1 MKNRNVED
9 LRTSVEI
16 QIPGGNKQIEHLL
29 GEHKLEG
36 KRALVLGNI
45 NHTTFSKLLGSFEQ
59 LNIIV
64 EDYAS
69 LIKLR
74 FNFKE
79 NESLKIKMMDYAHTD
94 FENELFELVYAQGSI
109 SVPERKN
116 MVKEMKRI
124 SVDGGLFSIGEIISL
139 KEPVAAFIED
149 IWEQSGLKP
158 LSDSSITKFYDGK
171 NFEIISEK
179 DLSHTLKNFYEK
191 VGDIVSKM
199 SKEEKEQDKK
209 YFSRMKHESNAYL
222 KLGGDKYIG
231 FKSLIMRKPN

>member
-36 KRALVLGNI
+36 KSALVLGNI
-45 NHTTFSKLLGSFEQ
+45 NNTTFSKLLGSFEQ

-69 LIKLR
+69 LMKLR

-79 NESLKIKMMDYAHTD
+79 NESVKIKMMDFAHTD
-94 FENELFELVYAQGSI
+94 FENEFFELVYTQGSI
-109 SVPERKN
+109 SVPDRKN
-116 MVKEMKRI
+116 IVKEMKRI
-124 SVDGGLFSIGEIISL
+124 SADGGLFSIGEIISL

-158 LSDSSITKFYDGK
+158 LSDASITKFYESKG
-171 NFEIISEK
+171 FEIISEK
-179 DLSHTLKNFYEK
+179 DLSHTLRNFYEK
-191 VGDIVSKM
+191 VGDIVSKT

-231 FKSLIMRKPN
+231 FKSLLMRKSN